1 MHFTTVLMSIML
13 PSAIGRSCT
22 LLYAL
27 SGTPGRDRDAGQ
39 GPGHRAGTGTLGMDR
54 DTGQGQGCHIH
65 VLPAGPQPRQSQR
78 LEMQG
83 STKGKGRVPMGT
95 ESAETSK
102 LKKERSSKVCSQQ
115 DYVDMV
121 VWVYCLFPSSMLE
134 GKILLN

>member
-1 MHFTTVLMSIML
+1 MNVSFIIRNAFHHSADVRHASLRNRKVLYS
-13 PSAIGRSCT
+13 PVSSEWDTRQ
-22 LLYAL
+22 
-27 SGTPGRDRDAGQ
+27 GQ
-39 GPGHRAGTGTLGMDR
+39 GRRAWTGTQGRDR

-83 STKGKGRVPMGT
+83 SAKGKGRVPMGT

-121 VWVYCLFPSSMLE
+121 VWV
-134 GKILLN
+134 